1 MLNGLKNEEEKYMET
16 TEVINL
22 QEMSK
27 KDLETMLQ
35 KKIFQLGMTGLQQN
49 DLLRIIDQIEKELT
63 RRREANIS
71 QANTKEDIEKTE
83 ILEKEKTNTDEV
95 K

>member
-1 MLNGLKNEEEKYMET
+1 MSNGLKNEEEKYMET

-27 KDLETMLQ
+27 KDLETILQ

-63 RRREANIS
+63 RRKEANIS
-71 QANTKEDIEKTE
+71 QVNTKGDTEKTKT
-83 ILEKEKTNTDEV
+83 LEKEKMNIDEV

>member
-1 MLNGLKNEEEKYMET
+1 MET
-16 TEVINL
+16 TEIINL

-27 KDLETMLQ
+27 KDLETILQ

-63 RRREANIS
+63 RRKEANIS
-71 QANTKEDIEKTE
+71 QVNIKGDTEKTE
-83 ILEKEKTNTDEV
+83 TLEKEKMNIDEV

>member
-1 MLNGLKNEEEKYMET
+1 MSNGLKNEEEKYMET

-27 KDLETMLQ
+27 KDLETILQ

-63 RRREANIS
+63 RRKEANIS
-71 QANTKEDIEKTE
+71 QVNIKGDTEKTE
-83 ILEKEKTNTDEV
+83 TLEKEKMNIDEV